1 MDETKIGLHKRRLQ
15 ILKSLSLLCLVSAA
29 SALLAQTPRPLVAP
43 GSVPV
48 GAARPTGWVI
58 GPAITSPMLTI
69 NPKSGR
75 WVNINEMLK
84 VYGLDQLTGQGA
96 GATIAIVD
104 AFDSPNAELDLN
116 TFSTLYG
123 LPACTTDN
131 GCFTKASQRGGT
143 DYPVR
148 NSGWEVEI
156 NLDTQWVHAIAPLA
170 KIILV
175 EADSNYDSDLYAAEA
190 YAATVASVV
199 SNSWSG
205 GEYSGQNFWD
215 SYMTQANVTYL
226 ASSGDSGGFI
236 GYPSTSAKVIAVGGT
251 TIGLDTAANHWAVL
265 FPVVETG
272 WSGSGGGCSAY
283 TPSLT
288 YQKPL
293 VPTICK
299 KRAVPDLSMDADPNS
314 GVLVRVSL
322 QGGYYRVGGTSLAC
336 PMTAAMIGIA
346 NGLRA
351 GASKQPLSNTLMHL
365 YDHGLSA
372 TYSRDITSG
381 TAGVWP
387 FLWNSTVGFDFV
399 TGLGAPVANNLVPYL
414 VSLP

>member
-1 MDETKIGLHKRRLQ
+1 MRY
-15 ILKSLSLLCLVSAA
+15 LSFCLVLAS
-29 SALLAQTPRPLVAP
+29 SALLAQTPSPVVPP
-43 GSVPV
+43 GSVPI
-48 GAARPTGWVI
+48 GAARPTVWLMDKAPV
-58 GPAITSPMLTI
+58 PALTI
-69 NPKSGR
+69 NPKSGL
-75 WVNINEMLK
+75 WVNIDEMKK
-84 VYGLDQLTGQGA
+84 VYGLDLVANQGA

-123 LPACTTDN
+123 LPACTTAN
-131 GCFTKASQRGGT
+131 GCFTKVDQTGGT
-143 DYPVR
+143 AYPVY
-148 NSGWEVEI
+148 NSGWEFEI

-175 EADSNYDSDLYAAEA
+175 EAASNYDSDLFVAEGYAGS
-190 YAATVASVV
+190 VASVV

-205 GEYSGQNFWD
+205 GEYSGQSFYD
-215 SYMTQANVTYL
+215 SYMSLPNVTYL

-236 GYPSTSAKVIAVGGT
+236 GYPSTSANVIAVGGT
-251 TIGLDTAANHWAVL
+251 TLGIGSKANHYPVL

-283 TPSLT
+283 TPSLAF
-288 YQKPL
+288 QKPL

-299 KRAVPDLSMDADPNS
+299 RRAVPDISMDADPNS

-336 PMTAAMIGIA
+336 PMMAAVVGIA
-346 NGLRA
+346 NGVRQTGGKLA
-351 GASKQPLSNTLMHL
+351 LSNTLQHL
-365 YDHGLSA
+365 YDHGMSA
-372 TYSRDITSG
+372 TWVRDITSG
-381 TAGVWP
+381 KAGLWP
-387 FLWNSTVGFDFV
+387 FVWNSTVGFDFV
-399 TGLGAPVANNLVPYL
+399 TGLGVPVANNLVPYL

>member
-1 MDETKIGLHKRRLQ
+1 MRC
-15 ILKSLSLLCLVSAA
+15 LSSFYLVLAS
-29 SALLAQTPRPLVAP
+29 SALLAQTPTPVVPP
-43 GSVPV
+43 GSVPL
-48 GAARPTGWVI
+48 GYARPTVWVMDKAPV
-58 GPAITSPMLTI
+58 PALTV
-69 NPKSGR
+69 NPKSGK
-75 WVNINEMLK
+75 WVNIDEMKK
-84 VYGLDQLTGQGA
+84 VYGLDLIADQGA

-123 LPACTTDN
+123 LPACTTAN
-131 GCFTKASQRGGT
+131 GCFTKVDQTGGAS
-143 DYPVR
+143 YPVYD
-148 NSGWEVEI
+148 SGWEVEI

-175 EADSNYDSDLYAAEA
+175 EAASNYDSDLFTAEA
-190 YAATVASVV
+190 TAALMASVV

-205 GEYSGQNFWD
+205 GEYPTQSADWD
-215 SYMTQANVTYL
+215 HYMNQPYVTYL

-236 GYPSTSAKVIAVGGT
+236 GYPSTSSKVIAVGGT
-251 TIGLDTAANHWAVL
+251 TLAIGPAASHYPVI

-283 TPSLT
+283 TPSLS

-299 KRAVPDLSMDADPNS
+299 KRAVPDISMDADPNS
-314 GVLVRVSL
+314 GVLVLVSL

-336 PMTAAMIGIA
+336 PMMAAVVGIA
-346 NGLRA
+346 NGVRQTGGKLA
-351 GASKQPLSNTLMHL
+351 LSNTLQHL
-365 YDHGLSA
+365 YDHGLSP
-372 TYSRDITSG
+372 TYVRDITVG
-381 TAGVWP
+381 KAGLWP
-387 FLWNSTVGFDFV
+387 FVWNSTVGFDFV
-399 TGLGAPVANNLVPYL
+399 TGLGVPVANNLVPYL